1 MNDNK
6 PQKKMVIFC
15 ILDILKRYTDFDH
28 RLQQKEIEERLLTD
42 YNIKV
47 DRKSVKSNIGCLKDF
62 GYDIECD
69 ESSRRVLNKKTGE
82 FEESIVTSGYY
93 LAKDFD
99 DSELRLLIDSILFAP
114 NISASQSKQL
124 IKKLQA
130 QSSDYFK
137 PRVKHIASMSSNK
150 SSNKQLFYTID
161 IVDEAITTNCKIQFK
176 YGEYGTDLKFHPRKT
191 EDGSDRIYVVSPYQ
205 MAVREDK
212 YYLIC
217 NNDKFDN
224 VVNYRM
230 DRILDV
236 KILDESV
243 RPFKTLLDSNGH
255 SFNLQEYMNEHIFMY
270 SGSSTRAKLRIVREM
285 VTDIIDIFGKD
296 VKFSNETDTHVE
308 VVLKANEMSIMQFAQ
323 RYSHDVVILE
333 PEDLR
338 VMMLLR
344 LQQAFKGYDIL
355 VMPPVGDEPGQTRS
369 LKERHNEN

>member
-1 MNDNK
+1 MNNNT
-6 PQKKMVIFC
+6 PQKKMAILY
-15 ILDILKRYTDFDH
+15 ILDILKRYTDVDH
-28 RLQQKEIEERLLTD
+28 RLQQKEIESRLLTD

-47 DRKSVKSNIGCLKDF
+47 DRKSVKNNIECLRDF

-69 ESSRRVLNKKTGE
+69 ESTRKVFNKTTGE
-82 FEESIVTSGYY
+82 FEESVVTSGYY

-114 NISASQSKQL
+114 NISASQSKLL
-124 IKKLQA
+124 IEKLQA
-130 QSSDYFK
+130 QSSEYFK
-137 PRVKHIASMSSNK
+137 PRVKHIASMSNKK

-161 IVDEAITTNCKIQFK
+161 MVDEAITTNCKIRFK
-176 YGEYGTDLKFHPRKT
+176 YGEYGTDLKFGPRKS

-230 DRILDV
+230 DRILDIE
-236 KILDESV
+236 ILDESV
-243 RPFKTLLDSNGH
+243 RPFKTLHDSNGL
-255 SFNLQEYMNEHIFMY
+255 SLNLQEYMNEHIFMY

-285 VTDIIDIFGKD
+285 VTDIVDIFGKD
-296 VKFSNETDTHVE
+296 VKFSNETETHVE
-308 VVLKANEMSIMQFAQ
+308 VEIKANEMSIMQFAQ

-333 PEDLR
+333 PDNLR
-338 VMMLLR
+338 LMILLK

-355 VMPPVGDEPGQTRS
+355 VMPPNGDEPGQTRTIRRNN
-369 LKERHNEN
+369 KK

>member
-1 MNDNK
+1 MNNNT
-6 PQKKMVIFC
+6 PQKKMAILY
-15 ILDILKRYTDFDH
+15 ILDILKRYTDVDH
-28 RLQQKEIEERLLTD
+28 RLQQKEIESRLLTD

-47 DRKSVKSNIGCLKDF
+47 DRKSVKNNIECLRDF

-69 ESSRRVLNKKTGE
+69 ESTRKVFNKTTGE
-82 FEESIVTSGYY
+82 FEESVVTSGYY

-114 NISASQSKQL
+114 NISASQSKLL
-124 IKKLQA
+124 IEKLQA
-130 QSSDYFK
+130 QSSEYFK
-137 PRVKHIASMSSNK
+137 PRVKHIASMSNKK

-161 IVDEAITTNCKIQFK
+161 MVDEAITTNCKIRFK
-176 YGEYGTDLKFHPRKT
+176 YGEYGTDLKFGPRKS

-230 DRILDV
+230 DRILDIE
-236 KILDESV
+236 ILDESV
-243 RPFKTLLDSNGH
+243 KPFKTLHDSNGL
-255 SFNLQEYMNEHIFMY
+255 SLNLQEYMNEHIFMY

-285 VTDIIDIFGKD
+285 VTDIVDIFGKD
-296 VKFSNETDTHVE
+296 VKFSNETETHVE
-308 VVLKANEMSIMQFAQ
+308 VEIKANEMSIMQFAQ

-333 PEDLR
+333 PDNLR
-338 VMMLLR
+338 LMILLK

-355 VMPPVGDEPGQTRS
+355 VMPPNGDKPGQTRTIRR
-369 LKERHNEN
+369 KKK

>member
-1 MNDNK
+1 MNNNT
-6 PQKKMVIFC
+6 PQKKMAILY
-15 ILDILKRYTDFDH
+15 ILDILKRYTDVNH
-28 RLQQKEIEERLLTD
+28 RLQQKEIESRLLTD

-47 DRKSVKSNIGCLKDF
+47 DRKSVKNNIECLRDF
-62 GYDIECD
+62 GYDIECN
-69 ESSRRVLNKKTGE
+69 ESTRKVINKTTGE
-82 FEESIVTSGYY
+82 FEESVVTSGYY

-114 NISASQSKQL
+114 NISASQSKLL
-124 IKKLQA
+124 IEKLQA
-130 QSSDYFK
+130 QSSEYFK
-137 PRVKHIASMSSNK
+137 PRVKHIASMSNKK

-161 IVDEAITTNCKIQFK
+161 MVDEAITTHCKIRFK
-176 YGEYGTDLKFHPRKT
+176 YGEYGTDLKFGPRKS

-230 DRILDV
+230 DRILDIE
-236 KILDESV
+236 ILDESV
-243 RPFKTLLDSNGH
+243 RPFKTLHDSNGL
-255 SFNLQEYMNEHIFMY
+255 SLNLQEYMNEHIFMY

-285 VTDIIDIFGKD
+285 VTDIVDIFGKD
-296 VKFSNETDTHVE
+296 VKFSNETETHVE
-308 VVLKANEMSIMQFAQ
+308 VEIKANEMSIMQFAQ

-333 PEDLR
+333 PDNLR
-338 VMMLLR
+338 LMILLK

-355 VMPPVGDEPGQTRS
+355 VMPPNGDKPGQTRTIRRNN
-369 LKERHNEN
+369 KK